1 LRNFIESAAGIRPVN
16 DADIYVKLTPI
27 FHSVFDDEDIVV
39 TPQLTA
45 DDVNG
50 WDSLTHIRLML
61 SVQKAFNVRF
71 AAADIVGLKNVED
84 LVRLIREKA

>member
-1 LRNFIESAAGIRPVN
+1 VN

>member
-1 LRNFIESAAGIRPVN
+1 MN

>member
-1 LRNFIESAAGIRPVN
+1 VT
-16 DADIYVKLTPI
+16 DADIYAKLTPI

-45 DDVNG
+45 DDVDG

-71 AAADIVGLKNVED
+71 AAAEIVALKNVED
-84 LVRLIREKA
+84 LVRVIREKA

>member
-1 LRNFIESAAGIRPVN
+1 MN

-27 FHSVFDDEDIVV
+27 FHSVFDDEHIVV
-39 TPQLTA
+39 TPHLTA
-45 DDVNG
+45 NDVDG

-61 SVQKAFNVRF
+61 SVQKAFNIRF
-71 AAADIVGLKNVED
+71 AAAEIVGLKNVGD

>member
-1 LRNFIESAAGIRPVN
+1 MN
-16 DADIYVKLTPI
+16 DADIYAKLTPI

-45 DDVNG
+45 DDVDG
-50 WDSLTHIRLML
+50 WDSLTHLRLML

>member
-1 LRNFIESAAGIRPVN
+1 MN
-16 DADIYVKLTPI
+16 DADIYAKLTPV

-45 DDVNG
+45 DDVDG
-50 WDSLTHIRLML
+50 WDSLTHLRLML